1 MFQAHLIFSLF
12 QPWSQVFLQGTLF
25 LFSSFFGHLHLNIF
39 LQSVAHSLSQNLSEK
54 FLILMKSKLSILLSS
69 LMLSLKSLCYT
80 QSHWDILLCPILG
93 VTISFQRK
101 IIYKMLYII
110 LVICNSIVVIRS
122 IPNLHT
128 MYYYWSV
135 TPSRLSL

>member
-54 FLILMKSKLSILLSS
+54 FLILMKSKLLLSS

-80 QSHWDILLCPILG
+80 QSHWDILLCHILG

-110 LVICNSIVVIRS
+110 LVICNSIVVILS
-122 IPNLHT
+122 TPNLDT

-135 TPSRLSL
+135 TPTRLSL